1 MYLLYPRPRPR
12 GLYSVRFEVYHT
24 TSFLAAWQYKI
35 SPFDFLPAYRL
46 AKILRFPVT
55 ALPVL
60 CSVNS
65 CQNNGS
71 CYLMNSNQILCFC
84 SREWHGRFCEKPLRN
99 VTCAR
104 HSLVRDQHI
113 CICPYG
119 YMQPRC
125 FVRNT
130 ICEHSSPCPRTNECY
145 AISQEPPNRY
155 YCFLWLMCFVTVER
169 AIAVVFPVRFRTFGK
184 PRPAIL
190 LSVLTSTCVFAS
202 MYSHLV
208 QYKFIN
214 HPNHQQPW
222 CIRENE
228 SYEKSLMQYIS
239 LFHQISPFCTNI
251 LAALTIIIGTSRIKA
266 HAHHQ
271 STVDTLQEQARQRKD
286 LLVGPLMCFLAQL
299 PQIIIL
305 FLDICLYEEHHW
317 FSHFTL
323 LAYYI
328 SFLPQMNLFFLY
340 ILPSPLFKK
349 LLVTETV
356 ISKRIIPMIFRHI
369 ETK

>member
-46 AKILRFPVT
+46 AKILRFPVA

-60 CSVNS
+60 CTGNP

-84 SREWHGRFCEKPLRN
+84 SREWHGRLCEKPLRN

-104 HSLVRDQHI
+104 HSLVRDRHI

-130 ICEHSSPCPRTNECY
+130 ICEHSSPCPT
-145 AISQEPPNRY
+145 ISKCHALSEEPPNLY
-155 YCFLWLMCFVTVER
+155 YCLCEGLMCN
-169 AIAVVFPVRFRTFGK
+169 VRD
-184 PRPAIL
+184 AL
-190 LSVLTSTCVFAS
+190 LTIHRNQSNDLP
-202 MYSHLV
+202 YLV
-208 QYKFIN
+208 QLLKITSDY
-214 HPNHQQPW
+214 PNVQQ
-222 CIRENE
+222 
-228 SYEKSLMQYIS
+228 
-239 LFHQISPFCTNI
+239 QISPFCINI

-286 LLVGPLMCFLAQL
+286 LLLGPLMCFLAQL

-305 FLDICLYEEHHW
+305 FLDICLYEEHRW

-323 LAYYI
+323 MAYYI

-340 ILPSPLFKK
+340 ILPSPLYKK
-349 LLVTETV
+349 LLVTET
-356 ISKRIIPMIFRHI
+356 IIGKRIIPMIFRHI